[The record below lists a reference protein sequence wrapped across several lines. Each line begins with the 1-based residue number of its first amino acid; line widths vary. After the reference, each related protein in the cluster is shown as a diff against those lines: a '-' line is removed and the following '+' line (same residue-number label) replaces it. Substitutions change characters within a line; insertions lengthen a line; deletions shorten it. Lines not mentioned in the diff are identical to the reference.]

1 MCKIKPLLFVIG
13 IFSLVLIGCKNN
25 SNNANNENDAD
36 NKASSKV
43 ESKDDGYIEIQLED
57 GKNIVLNSPNQ
68 KGKLFAPSSLTVNMD
83 KDGVVVML
91 KLNKYKRPLE
101 NQVYDDPLD
110 AQITLTSISH
120 SGPLGKEAYRS
131 FNENENGEEGK
142 VKINLISHSEDHA
155 EGTFEGTLYSQNKK
169 EAIIKG
175 KFKTKKEK

>member
-25 SNNANNENDAD
+25 ANNENEAN
-36 NKASSKV
+36 NKASSIV
-43 ESKDDGYIEIQLED
+43 ESNDGIYVEIQLED
-57 GKNIVLNSPNQ
+57 GKNIVLNSPKQRGN
-68 KGKLFAPSSLTVNMD
+68 LSSPSSLSVNMD
-83 KDGVVVML
+83 KDGIVIML
-91 KLNKYKRPLE
+91 KLNKYKTPLE
-101 NQVYDDPLD
+101 NKVYDDPLD

-120 SGPLGKEAYRS
+120 DGPLGKEAYRS

-142 VKINLISHSEDHA
+142 VKVNLISHSENHS

-169 EAIIKG
+169 EATIKG